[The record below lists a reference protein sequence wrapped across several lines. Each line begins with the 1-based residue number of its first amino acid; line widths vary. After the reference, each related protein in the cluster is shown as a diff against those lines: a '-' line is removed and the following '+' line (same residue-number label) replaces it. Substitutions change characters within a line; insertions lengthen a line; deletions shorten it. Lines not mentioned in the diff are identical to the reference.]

1 MKREI
6 ILAGTDLDRLAALSV
21 ALSGKQY
28 DVTIV
33 QGQEPVAD
41 VLRLQAKP
49 TALLVALN
57 GSENVVDVRTLVSR
71 FNGAAILLLTPDR
84 PPSAAFARIVR
95 SAGGAILPVD
105 EPDIVIIATLVAMNA
120 HRSDVS
126 VGNA

>member
-33 QGQEPVAD
+33 QGQAPVAD
-41 VLRLQAKP
+41 VLRLQARP

-71 FNGAAILLLTPDR
+71 LNGAAILLLTPDR
-84 PPSAAFARIVR
+84 PPSAALARIVR
-95 SAGGAILPVD
+95 SAGGAILPAN